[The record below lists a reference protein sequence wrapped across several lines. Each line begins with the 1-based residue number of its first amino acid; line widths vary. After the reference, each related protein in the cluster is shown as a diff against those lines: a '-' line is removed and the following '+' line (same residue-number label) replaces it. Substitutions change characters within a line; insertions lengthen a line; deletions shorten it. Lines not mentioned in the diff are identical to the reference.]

1 MDGKQSKTVQNTTVR
16 SVLINFSGFLI
27 TQFTFQ
33 LVEITM
39 LGTVIELKP
48 LLYIV
53 SMSTMTLFDRPDYIF
68 FFWKCV
74 RLLDENEH
82 FDMH

>member
-1 MDGKQSKTVQNTTVR
+1 MDGKQSKTIQNTTVR

-53 SMSTMTLFDRPDYIF
+53 SMSTMTLFDRPVSF
-68 FFWKCV
+68 FS
-74 RLLDENEH
+74 
-82 FDMH
+82 

>member
-53 SMSTMTLFDRPDYIF
+53 SMSTMTLFDRSDYIF
-68 FFWKCV
+68 PWKFV

-82 FDMH
+82 FDMQ

>member
-53 SMSTMTLFDRPDYIF
+53 SMSTMTLFDRSDYIF
-68 FFWKCV
+68 SWKFV
-74 RLLDENEH
+74 RILDQNEH
-82 FDMH
+82 FDMQ